1 MQCLF
6 AMSLPPD
13 TLCGFHTA
21 GQEVSSGGQLKG
33 SRGRAGRGMLRG
45 LAAGVILL
53 MLLGAYAWRTV
64 DRNWDWEDEERL
76 FRAALKV

>member
-1 MQCLF
+1 
-6 AMSLPPD
+6 
-13 TLCGFHTA
+13 
-21 GQEVSSGGQLKG
+21 
-33 SRGRAGRGMLRG
+33 MLRG
-45 LAAGVILL
+45 LAAGAILL

>member
-1 MQCLF
+1 
-6 AMSLPPD
+6 MSLWPD
-13 TLCGFHTA
+13 PLRGFHTA
-21 GQEVSSGGQLKG
+21 GQEASSGGELKG
-33 SRGRAGRGMLRG
+33 GRGRAGRGMARG
-45 LAAGVILL
+45 LAAGVVLL

>member
-1 MQCLF
+1 M
-6 AMSLPPD
+6 
-13 TLCGFHTA
+13 G
-21 GQEVSSGGQLKG
+21 SGGELKG
-33 SRGRAGRGMLRG
+33 GRGRAGRGMLRG
-45 LAAGVILL
+45 SAAGVLLL